1 MKPPHTTIAAAI
13 GAAALSLSL
22 WGIAPAANAEDTGTA
37 EDPCATQVA
46 QVEKAEDALARV
58 TAVFAKQ
65 KTKVKKAR
73 EAVQEA
79 DSKSEKAAA
88 KKALAKAKA
97 AKDETKENKRAQQMR
112 LAKALERLA
121 KCRAE
126 HPNPAPLTC
135 VEHEDGGDTVK
146 LNSEADTVTIT
157 GSGPGSAGS
166 SLECKTDIAVTA
178 GDTAT
183 FTYQLGAGT
192 NPCGGGVP
200 RMYFLIGGIYYNT
213 IDGDPECS
221 EAVGNTV
228 TFTFPVTGT
237 VTEVGFVYDRGDT
250 GSVTYSNA
258 VVDGVTL
265 DI

>member
-37 EDPCATQVA
+37 GDPCATQVA

-65 KTKVKKAR
+65 KAKVKKAR

-88 KKALAKAKA
+88 RKALAKAKA

-112 LAKALERLA
+112 LAKAQERLDE
-121 KCRAE
+121 CRAE
-126 HPNPAPLTC
+126 HPDPLTC
-135 VEHEDGGDTVK
+135 VENEDGGDTVK
-146 LNSEADTVTIT
+146 LDSEADTVTIT

-166 SLECKTDIAVTA
+166 SLACETDIAVTA

-183 FTYQLGAGT
+183 FTYQLGAET
-192 NPCGGGVP
+192 SPCGGGVP
-200 RMYFLIGGIYYNT
+200 RMYFLIDGIYYNT

-221 EAVGNTV
+221 EADGNTV

-250 GSVTYSNA
+250 GSVTYRNA
-258 VVDGVTL
+258 TVDGVTL